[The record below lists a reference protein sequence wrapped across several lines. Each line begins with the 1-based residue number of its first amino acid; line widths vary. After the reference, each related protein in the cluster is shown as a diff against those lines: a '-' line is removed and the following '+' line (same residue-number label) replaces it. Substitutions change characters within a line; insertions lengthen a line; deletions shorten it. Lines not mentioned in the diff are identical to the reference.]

1 MVFDLRFEEI
11 VYGFEFI
18 KEKYNLLLFKDK
30 VFLQIYELI
39 DFKKNKRYFVYVGVV
54 IKR

>member
-39 DFKKNKRYFVYVGVV
+39 DFKKK
-54 IKR
+54 IKDILYMWVL

>member
-1 MVFDLRFEEI
+1 MKVCVNIKIMVFDLRFEEI

-30 VFLQIYELI
+30 VFL
-39 DFKKNKRYFVYVGVV
+39 
-54 IKR
+54 

>member
-1 MVFDLRFEEI
+1 MKVCINIKIMVFDLRFEEI

-30 VFLQIYELI
+30 VFL
-39 DFKKNKRYFVYVGVV
+39 
-54 IKR
+54 

>member
-1 MVFDLRFEEI
+1 MKVCVNIKIMVFDLRFEEI

-30 VFLQIYELI
+30 IFL
-39 DFKKNKRYFVYVGVV
+39 
-54 IKR
+54 